1 MKKFLLLL
9 TAVLLVITVTACASS
24 NPAVPNDTEQTG
36 ENEPQAYQSNC
47 GAVEQQIADGEKD
60 HHIDAIDPEEQSEE
74 VEPEEKE
81 TETET
86 VNETEG
92 EEKPKEEQDSQKEEK
107 KEEEKPKTE
116 EEPKEEPTAEETPKP
131 VVEPA
136 EGDFA
141 DTLASKSTSLTDNDN
156 RNNNVS
162 LAAQA
167 INGLVM
173 NPGETF
179 SFNGTVGQRT
189 TGKGYKEA
197 GAFANGKTVYEVGG
211 GICQVSSTLYYCTLL
226 ADLKIVDRDCHMF
239 PVSYLPLG
247 MDATVSWGGPD
258 FKFRNN
264 TDYPIKLIA
273 YVDGLSLYV
282 AIKGTKTDDHT
293 FEMSSDIVSTT
304 DYKTIEKESDE
315 VTSRREEVS
324 GMTGYTV
331 DTYRTEYDG
340 SGNAIETVYI
350 DRSVYRSRD
359 AVILVPRTYV
369 SELDPEPIEGE
380 GETGEEEITE
390 PEETVEDETTEVG
403 E

>member
-9 TAVLLVITVTACASS
+9 TAVLLVITVTACAS
-24 NPAVPNDTEQTG
+24 NAPTVPNDTEQTG

-47 GAVEQQIADGEKD
+47 GDVERQIADGEKN
-60 HHIDAIDPEEQSEE
+60 HRIDEIVPDEQPEE
-74 VEPEEKE
+74 VETEGKDA
-81 TETET
+81 ETET

-92 EEKPKEEQDSQKEEK
+92 EEKPEDKQDSQ
-107 KEEEKPKTE
+107 EEEQKEDE
-116 EEPKEEPTAEETPKP
+116 ETKAEEGPKEETPQPVAEPSD
-131 VVEPA
+131 
-136 EGDFA
+136 GDFA
-141 DTLASKSTSLTDNDN
+141 DTLASKTTTLTDNDN

-173 NPGETF
+173 YPGETF

-189 TGKGYKEA
+189 AGKGYKEA
-197 GAFANGKTVYEVGG
+197 GAFANGQTVYEIGG

-226 ADLKIVDRDCHMF
+226 ADLKIVARDCHMF

-264 TDYPIKLIA
+264 TDYPIKLVT

-282 AIKGTKTDDHT
+282 AIKGTKANDHT
-293 FEMSSDIVSTT
+293 FELFNDIVDTN
-304 DYKTIEKESDE
+304 DYQTIEKESDE

-324 GMTGYTV
+324 GVTGYTV

-340 SGNAIETVYI
+340 NGNAIETVYI
-350 DRSVYRSRD
+350 DRSDYRTRD
-359 AVILVPRTYV
+359 AVVLVPRTY
-369 SELDPEPIEGE
+369 DEPTKEE
-380 GETGEEEITE
+380 PTETEETEEETI
-390 PEETVEDETTEVG
+390 DVG

>member
-1 MKKFLLLL
+1 MKKLLLL
-9 TAVLLVITVTACASS
+9 LAALLMIVTVTACAS
-24 NPAVPNDTEQTG
+24 NTPTVPNDTEQTG
-36 ENEPQAYQSNC
+36 ENEPQPYKSNC
-47 GAVEQQIADGEKD
+47 GDVEKQIADGEKN
-60 HHIDAIDPEEQSEE
+60 HHIDAIEPDEQSEE
-74 VEPEEKE
+74 VEPEE
-81 TETET
+81 
-86 VNETEG
+86 NETDVEA
-92 EEKPKEEQDSQKEEK
+92 KPADGQKEEEEK
-107 KEEEKPKTE
+107 KEEEKAKETKEDEKPKTE
-116 EEPKEEPTAEETPKP
+116 ETPKTVEEPSD
-131 VVEPA
+131 
-136 EGDFA
+136 GDFA
-141 DTLASKSTSLTDNDN
+141 DTLASKTTSLTDNDN

-264 TDYPIKLIA
+264 TDYPIKLVA
-273 YVDGLSLYV
+273 YVDGLSLHV
-282 AIKGTKTDDHT
+282 SIKGTKANDHT
-293 FEMSSDIVSTT
+293 FEMSSDIVSTK

-324 GMTGYTV
+324 GVTGYTV

-340 SGNAIETVYI
+340 NGNAIETEYI

-359 AVILVPRTYV
+359 AVILVPKTYAPDP
-369 SELDPEPIEGE
+369 EPEPEPEPEPDPEPIEYE
-380 GETGEEEITE
+380 EETGEEESVE
-390 PEETVEDETTEVG
+390 LDETVEEETIEVG